1 MNKDLPILKHESIT
15 ILIIDD
21 NPANLAVIVE
31 SLSHH
36 GYQVLVAQDGEEG
49 IQRAAYVK
57 PDLILLDVMMP
68 GIDGFETCRRLKSQE
83 ATANIPVIFMT
94 SLMETEHK
102 LKGFDAG
109 ATDYVTKPLQIAE
122 VEARVY
128 LHLKLH
134 LIQKQLST
142 QNRQLEHYR
151 NTLEQQVS
159 ERTAE
164 LNSSNLQ
171 LRQEIKQRR
180 DAEIAL
186 QKSEEQFRTLAENSP
201 DMIARYDINGNRI
214 YANPKMLAEI
224 GIALN
229 QVLESSPTSA
239 TGNISAT
246 SYQELIQQVINTGHS
261 KSFEQSWKS
270 ADGNSIAIH
279 MQLSPEFNISNEV
292 ISVLAIGRDITEIDQ
307 YRQSIHHLAFYDS
320 LTELPNRTLF
330 IERIQDAINDSELH
344 KKQFGIL
351 MLDLD
356 RFKEVNDTLGHNVG
370 DLLLLEAARRL
381 TSCIRDYDTVSRLGG
396 DEFAILVADIKDET
410 DLSTV
415 ALKILKAFQQSFHI
429 NGKDLFVSASIGI
442 VKYPNDSTKIDVLL
456 KYADS
461 AMYHAKRLG
470 RNNYQFYC
478 ASLTTQ
484 SSERIA
490 LESSLRNARNNGEL
504 ILYFQPQIDLMNGK
518 IIGAEALL
526 RWNHSE
532 LGLIMPDRFISI
544 AEETGLILDIG
555 EWIILEACRTAVSW
569 NRNRETPI
577 TVAINLSTRQ
587 FIQNDLLGSIC
598 HTLSETGCKPEWLK
612 LEITENL
619 LLDDSEETLNILK
632 ALNDMKLIIAIDDF
646 GTGYSAL
653 SYLTKFPMKQLKIDR
668 SFVSDIPKNRDK
680 SELVKAIIS
689 IAKALHLELVAE
701 GVETSEQSQFL
712 LANGCYV
719 AQGYLY
725 SKPISKDMFEKLN
738 F

>member
-1 MNKDLPILKHESIT
+1 MNKDLPILSYGSIT

-68 GIDGFETCRRLKSQE
+68 GIDGFETCKRLKSQE
-83 ATANIPVIFMT
+83 GTASIPVIFMT

-122 VEARVY
+122 VEARVS
-128 LHLKLH
+128 LHLKLY
-134 LIQKQLST
+134 LIQKQLSI
-142 QNRQLEHYR
+142 QNKQLEHYR

-159 ERTAE
+159 ERTVE

-180 DAEIAL
+180 DTEIAL

-201 DMIARYDINGNRI
+201 DMIARYDKNGSRI

-229 QVLESSPTSA
+229 LVLDSSPINT
-239 TGNISAT
+239 TDNISAF
-246 SYQELIQQVINTGHS
+246 SYQKLIQQVIINGHN
-261 KSFEQSWKS
+261 KSFEQSWES
-270 ADGNSIAIH
+270 SDGNPIVIH
-279 MQLSPEFNISNEV
+279 MQLSPEFNSSNEV
-292 ISVLAIGRDITEIDQ
+292 VSVLAIGRDITEIDL
-307 YRQSIHHLAFYDS
+307 YRRNIHHLAYYDS
-320 LTELPNRTLF
+320 LTELPNRMLF
-330 IERIQDAINDSELH
+330 IERIQEAINDSELH

-356 RFKEVNDTLGHNVG
+356 RFKEVNDSLGHDVG

-381 TSCIRDYDTVSRLGG
+381 TSCVREYDTVSRLGG
-396 DEFAILVADIKDET
+396 DEFAIIIADIKDIE
-410 DLSTV
+410 D
-415 ALKILKAFQQSFHI
+415 LKIVAIKILNAFQQSFHI
-429 NGKDLFVSASIGI
+429 RGKDLFVSASIGI
-442 VKYPNDSTKIDVLL
+442 VKYPNDSTEIDVLL

-461 AMYHAKRLG
+461 AMYHAKRRG

-478 ASLTTQ
+478 ASLTAQ

-490 LESSLRNARNNGEL
+490 LEASLLNARKNGEL
-504 ILYFQPQIDLMNGK
+504 ILYFQPQIDLRDGK
-518 IIGAEALL
+518 VIGAEALL
-526 RWNHSE
+526 RWNHAE
-532 LGLIMPDRFISI
+532 LGLMMPDRFISI
-544 AEETGLILDIG
+544 TEETGLILDIG
-555 EWIILEACRTAVSW
+555 EWIILEACRTAVLW
-569 NRNRETPI
+569 NRNRKTPF

-587 FIQNDLLGSIC
+587 FVQNNLLDSIC
-598 HTLSETGCKPEWLK
+598 HTLFETGCKPEWLK

-619 LLDDSEETLNILK
+619 LLDDSEETLNILNT
-632 ALNDMKLIIAIDDF
+632 LDEMGLTIAIDDF

-689 IAKALHLELVAE
+689 IAKALNLELVAE
-701 GVETSEQSQFL
+701 GVETIEQSQFL
-712 LANGCYV
+712 LANGCHM

-725 SKPISKDMFEKLN
+725 GKPIPKDMFEKLN